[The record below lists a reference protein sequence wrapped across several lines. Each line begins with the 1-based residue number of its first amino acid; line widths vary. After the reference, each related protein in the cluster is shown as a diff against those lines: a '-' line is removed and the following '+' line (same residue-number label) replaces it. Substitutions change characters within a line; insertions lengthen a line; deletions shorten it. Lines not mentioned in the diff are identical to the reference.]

1 MSCPIHQRSANLYLI
16 SRLLLYPILQFLFWM
31 KVEGREN
38 IPKGAGILAP
48 NHVSYMDPPVVGYAA
63 WPRRCCFMG
72 KAPLFKIPVLGWYIR
87 RVGCFPVHQNTADRQ
102 ALRTALEV
110 LRQDDLLIMFPEGTR
125 SGDGYLLEP
134 QTGVALLAK
143 MSGAPVVPTAVIG
156 TREIMPADPRWPRW
170 HRLQVV
176 FGKPMHYAQFAQQY
190 PSDRQAREAF
200 SHELMRHIGEMME
213 SRGYPAFRPPTATQS
228 NGENV

>member
-1 MSCPIHQRSANLYLI
+1 MPCPVHERSSTLYLI
-16 SRLLLYPILQFLFWM
+16 SRWVVCPTLRVLFWM

-38 IPKGAGILAP
+38 IPEGAAILAP
-48 NHVSYMDPPVVGYAA
+48 NHTSYMDPPVVGCAA

-72 KAPLFKIPVLGWYIR
+72 KAPLFQIPVLGWYIR

-110 LRQDDLLIMFPEGTR
+110 LRLGELLIMFPEGTR

-143 MSGAPVVPTAVIG
+143 MSGAPVVPTAIIG
-156 TREIMPADPRWPRW
+156 TREILPADPRLPRW

-176 FGKPMHYAQFAQQY
+176 FGEPMYYQRFAEQY
-190 PSDRQAREAF
+190 ESDRQAREAF
-200 SHELMRHIGEMME
+200 SHELIRRIGEMME
-213 SRGYPAFRPPTATQS
+213 SRGYPAFRPTAQS
-228 NGENV
+228 PASSQ